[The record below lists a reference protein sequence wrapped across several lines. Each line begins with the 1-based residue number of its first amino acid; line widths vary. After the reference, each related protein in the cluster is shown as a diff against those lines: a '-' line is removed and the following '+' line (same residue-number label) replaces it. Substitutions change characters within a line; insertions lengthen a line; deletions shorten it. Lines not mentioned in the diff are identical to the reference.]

1 MRSLRLRVK
10 RLLRLRHQEKRFVE
24 VVFRA
29 TVVLVQL
36 AEQGKVARNLVFR
49 LYVSLS
55 VRFALGGVVKQ
66 IFVLRRRVARTVIL
80 TLFLT
85 VHLPANLFVVHVD
98 QLTNRVFL
106 FHGNT
111 LIDKEYLR
119 IEYFLLL
126 LLLLDHL
133 Y

>member
-1 MRSLRLRVK
+1 MK

-66 IFVLRRRVARTVIL
+66 IFVLRRRVARTVLL